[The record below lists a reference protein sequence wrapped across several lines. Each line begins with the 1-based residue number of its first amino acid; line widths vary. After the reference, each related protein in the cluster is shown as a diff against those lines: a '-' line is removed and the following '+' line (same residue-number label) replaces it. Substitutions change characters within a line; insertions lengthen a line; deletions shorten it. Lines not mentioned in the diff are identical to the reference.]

1 MQIKGYNFEILESF
15 QSFIHN
21 MAENIGID
29 VAEAWATPATTWQ
42 AFTYAEES
50 TVVQDTYQLDLYE
63 RNIQIG
69 ISYFNVLLHF
79 SYNYL

>member
-1 MQIKGYNFEILESF
+1 
-15 QSFIHN
+15 

-69 ISYFNVLLHF
+69 IIYFNVQLH
-79 SYNYL
+79 LVKIW

>member
-1 MQIKGYNFEILESF
+1 
-15 QSFIHN
+15 

-29 VAEAWATPATTWQ
+29 VSNAWATPATTWQ

-50 TVVQDTYQLDLYE
+50 TVVQDTYQLDIYE

-69 ISYFNVLLHF
+69 INLTIS
-79 SYNYL
+79 